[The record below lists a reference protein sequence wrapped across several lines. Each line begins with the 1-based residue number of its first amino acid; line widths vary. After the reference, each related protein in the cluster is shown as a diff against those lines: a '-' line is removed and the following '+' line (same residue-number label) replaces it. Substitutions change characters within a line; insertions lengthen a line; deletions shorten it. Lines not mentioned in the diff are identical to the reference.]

1 MPKDPLAYVGASA
14 ELFENFQFTDKKG
27 VFLVLK
33 LSNAI
38 HESLMGSYLF
48 NRMSLVKKWDL
59 DSQFFKWVK
68 RIFSKWF

>member
-14 ELFENFQFTDKKG
+14 EFFENCQFTDRKR

-38 HESLMGSYLF
+38 YESLMGSYLC
-48 NRMSLVKKWDL
+48 NRMSLVKNGIL
-59 DSQFFKWVK
+59 DSQFF
-68 RIFSKWF
+68 